1 METEN
6 KMITLATILACIL
19 FSIVAMLVWDTL
31 SKVYNGYA
39 VTLEDMLIHIAS
51 LICIMIIMYILST
64 Y

>member
-1 METEN
+1 
-6 KMITLATILACIL
+6 MITLATILTCIL

-39 VTLEDMLIHIAS
+39 VTFEDILIHITA
-51 LICIMIIMYILST
+51 LICIMLIMYILST